1 MSYGYDYHEI
11 LYASRAENAQRQ
23 GDVRERVQYA
33 DLLGRIRTIIT
44 KEYPDLIRGVFASAE
59 GQKKMR
65 AMITK
70 QVHMTRTVVTDEGMD
85 KLNVIVDQLY
95 DDMFGFGILTPY
107 IYDETVQE
115 INANRWDDI
124 EIVTADGYEKLK
136 EHFTS
141 ATQAQDIAKRMA
153 QLGGVTVDI
162 STPTGDSYIT
172 EGVRIHLK
180 VPPIIDEKAGV
191 QFSIRK
197 QRRAVYTTKELIELN
212 TATADELELLSLCL
226 AHGVSIGIAGNT
238 GSGKTTDISYLLSTM
253 PNDLRIYTIEDTR
266 EIQLEKKDEDGKYA
280 GRIMHTKTR
289 YHSNPQMNVDAR
301 QLVRDALRC
310 DPDIIVPSEMRG
322 AEALDVMEAGRT
334 GHTIIS
340 SFHAQDA
347 EDAYLRI
354 ASMAMMAK
362 SGYTERTLLKF
373 AYASFP
379 VMVHKMRLS
388 DGSRKYLEVAEARHM
403 PNDEY
408 RIVPLFRFNP
418 SGKTGNGRIEG
429 EHMYLNPISEKLAY
443 RLRIGGAPDELIRKY
458 EDKR

>member
-1 MSYGYDYHEI
+1 MSYAYNYHEF
-11 LYASRAENAQRQ
+11 LYASRSAANAEN
-23 GDVRERVQYA
+23 VKERVKYA
-33 DLLGRIRTIIT
+33 DLLNSIRGLIT
-44 KEYPDLIRGVFASAE
+44 REHPDLIRDVFSSAE

-70 QVHMTRTVVTDEGMD
+70 YVHSRRAVVEDEGMSKMNAIID
-85 KLNVIVDQLY
+85 KLF

-107 IYDETVQE
+107 IYDENVQE

-124 EIVTADGYEKLK
+124 EIVTADGYRKLS
-136 EHFTS
+136 ERFTNPM
-141 ATQAQDIAKRMA
+141 QAQDIARRMA
-153 QLGGVTVDI
+153 QLGGVTVDM

-172 EGVRIHLK
+172 EGVRIHAK
-180 VPPIIDEKAGV
+180 IPPIIDEKAGV

-197 QRRAVYTTKELIELN
+197 QRRAMYTTKELIDLN
-212 TATADELELLSLCL
+212 TASADELELLSLCL

-238 GSGKTTDISYLLSTM
+238 GSGKTTDISYLLSMM
-253 PNDLRIYTIEDTR
+253 PPHLRIYTIEDTR
-266 EIQLEKKDEDGKYA
+266 ETQLERQEGDGYIS
-280 GRIMHTKTR
+280 RVMHTKTR
-289 YHSNPQMNVDAR
+289 YHSNPQFNVDAR

-362 SGYTERTLLKF
+362 AGYTEAMLLKF

-379 VMVHKMRLS
+379 IMIHKMRLS
-388 DGSRKYLEVAEARHM
+388 DGSRKYLEIVEAQHM

-408 RIVPLFRFNP
+408 KIVPLFRFEP
-418 SGKTGNGRIEG
+418 EGQDKDGITGTHER
-429 EHMYLNPISEKLAY
+429 LNSISERLAY
-443 RLRIGGAPDELIRKY
+443 RLRIGGAPDAILKKY
-458 EDKR
+458 EGS